1 MTTITEVRSF
11 VLFYR
16 QHLLCSNM
24 SKIKSAPELLASV
37 VNETKPLKLQKHY

>member
-16 QHLLCSNM
+16 QH
-24 SKIKSAPELLASV
+24 
-37 VNETKPLKLQKHY
+37 